1 MEYYLGINLTQKRKQ
16 NNHQWWMQRERGNW
30 VREGVERGTRGVK
43 FEEDEGRENWNPE
56 GKEHLWEELAT

>member
-1 MEYYLGINLTQKRKQ
+1 
-16 NNHQWWMQRERGNW
+16 

-56 GKEHLWEELAT
+56 GKEHLWEELET